1 MTLPPRLPEGW
12 SLGGDRAAGLRPAS
26 HSPSHKGRLPPSPPQ
41 GATAHKFCQFGSR
54 SRQQVSTAPES
65 QAVPLVLCLSDSS
78 PRPQGGISS
87 EEYQSIDMGPDSLS
101 EQNTKA
107 SSLRSVS
114 APAHSNCS
122 LRARF
127 PVLWTLGRALRLQG
141 LDSAPSREVPWGG
154 RETGRRED
162 RGPEGGRGE
171 SNSPALLAAS
181 ETSLLPV
188 TVPHPKDM

>member
-101 EQNTKA
+101 EKNTKA

-127 PVLWTLGRALRLQG
+127 PVLWTLGGALRLQG
-141 LDSAPSREVPWGG
+141 LDSAPSREVRPRVCHG
-154 RETGRRED
+154 
-162 RGPEGGRGE
+162 EGGRQADSKTE
-171 SNSPALLAAS
+171 DQREAEANPTALLF
-181 ETSLLPV
+181 LLLRK
-188 TVPHPKDM
+188 PHFCL